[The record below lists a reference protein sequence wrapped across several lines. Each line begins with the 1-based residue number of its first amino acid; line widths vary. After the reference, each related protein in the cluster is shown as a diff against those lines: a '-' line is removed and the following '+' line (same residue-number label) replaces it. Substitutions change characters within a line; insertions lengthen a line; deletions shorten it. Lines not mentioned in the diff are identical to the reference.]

1 MGQYLRSHITI
12 LVFMTSTKALL
23 LMNLGSPD
31 STDPADVRRY
41 LNEFLMDS
49 NVLDFPALFRY
60 PLVHWIISPFRAPK
74 SAEAYSRVWRPDG
87 SPLIALTRQL
97 SDAVQQKL
105 DYPVAMAMRYG
116 NPSPKVTF
124 DKLLQEHPGLKEVT
138 VFPLYPHYTMS
149 SFKTAVDYAKKVHGQ
164 HRYPFQLK
172 FISPFY
178 NHPQYIAA
186 LSERIRPYLDKPYDK
201 ILFSYHGLP
210 ERHMRKDDQ
219 SIAKA
224 MLQGN
229 KEHLDYTLPPINYQ
243 KQCLETTRLVTAYLQ
258 IPGEKY
264 ETSFQSRLT
273 QAGNEWIKP
282 YTAPRLEQLPAE
294 GTKRLLVVCPAFIN
308 DCLETLEEIE
318 MEGKHAFE
326 AAGGETLT
334 YIPCLN
340 DNPQWVDTIVQWSG
354 K

>member
-1 MGQYLRSHITI
+1 MAS
-12 LVFMTSTKALL
+12 SKALL
-23 LMNLGSPD
+23 LINLGSPD
-31 STDPADVRRY
+31 STDPKDVQRY

-49 NVLDFPALFRY
+49 NVLDFPFLFRY
-60 PLVHWIISPFRAPK
+60 PLVHWIISPFRAPR

-87 SPLIALTRQL
+87 SPLIALSRQL
-97 SDAVQQKL
+97 GDAVQQKL
-105 DYPVAMAMRYG
+105 NFPVALAMRYG
-116 NPSPKVTF
+116 YPDPKTTL
-124 DKLLQEHPGLKEVT
+124 DQLLEAHPGVKELI

-149 SFKTAVDYAKKVHGQ
+149 SYRTAVDHIKKIHKQ
-164 HRYPFQLK
+164 HRYPFTLR

-178 NHPQYIAA
+178 NEPEYIAA
-186 LSERIRPYLDKPYDK
+186 LSEKIRPYLDRPYDK

-219 SIAKA
+219 VIMSTLSA
-224 MLQGN
+224 GN
-229 KEHLDYTLPPINYQ
+229 KAATGFTVPPINYQ
-243 KQCLETTRLVTAYLQ
+243 KQCHETTRMVVEYLGLQ
-258 IPGEKY
+258 EGTF

-282 YTAPRLEQLPAE
+282 YTAVRLEELPKE
-294 GTKRLLVVCPAFIN
+294 GVQRLLVVCPAFIN
-308 DCLETLEEIE
+308 DCLETLEEIA

-326 AAGGETLT
+326 NAGGTELT

-340 DNPQWVDTIVQWSG
+340 DSPLWVDTIVRWVE